1 MTTVRRWGL
10 PAWTALAIALV
21 VLTVGLHV
29 ELRAH
34 VFGDGLLFYL
44 GSWGAMLIGGVLI
57 WALARTLGDRR
68 ALDARVVRAFVGHPL
83 RLEVVCLV
91 VLLVGFLLS
100 MVLLTWVFRVFETEI
115 GADLAMSV
123 SLVCRVLFLF
133 TLPVLIL
140 DRSGVTIDGRGAQMP
155 SIALKVREPWRWSGL
170 LPVAV
175 SLACMAVL
183 FLPYTGYPEAS
194 VALVGFLAAFA
205 VISLCE
211 EIFFRAML
219 QTRLEHFMGRWGGIV
234 STSVAFA
241 LTYALVQT
249 FDAVSQLPGDD
260 LVHDIG
266 LAMLTYSA
274 AGLFYGYLWACFRN
288 LWLNVF
294 MRVGVFMVLV
304 PPDLTFGIVDAL

>member
-10 PAWTALAIALV
+10 PAWTAFAIALV
-21 VLTVGLHV
+21 VLSVGLHA

-34 VFGDGLLFYL
+34 VFGDGLPFYI
-44 GSWGAMLIGGVLI
+44 GSWGALLIGGVLI
-57 WALARTLGDRR
+57 WALARALGDRR
-68 ALDARVVRAFVGHPL
+68 ALDAQVVRAFVGHPL
-83 RLEVVCLV
+83 RSETVF
-91 VLLVGFLLS
+91 LLALLAAFLLS
-100 MVLLTWVFRVFETEI
+100 MVVLTLVFDVFETEI

-155 SIALKVREPWRWSGL
+155 SITLRVREPWRWSGL
-170 LPVAV
+170 LPVVV
-175 SLACMAVL
+175 SLGLMTVL
-183 FLPYTGYPEAS
+183 FVPYTGYPPPS
-194 VALVGFLAAFA
+194 IALIGFLAAFT

-219 QTRLEHFMGRWGGIV
+219 QTRLEYFMGRWGGIV
-234 STSVAFA
+234 ATSVVFA

-294 MRVGVFMVLV
+294 IRVGVFMVLV

>member
-21 VLTVGLHV
+21 ALTVGLHV

-34 VFGDGLLFYL
+34 VFGDGLPFYL
-44 GSWGAMLIGGVLI
+44 GSWGAMLVGGVLI
-57 WALARTLGDRR
+57 WALARALGDRR
-68 ALDARVVRAFVGHPL
+68 ELDARVVRAFVGHPL
-83 RLEVVCLV
+83 RIEVVCLLA
-91 VLLVGFLLS
+91 LLAGFLLS
-100 MVLLTWVFRVFETEI
+100 MIALTWLFNVFETEV

-155 SIALKVREPWRWSGL
+155 SIALKVREPWRWNGL
-170 LPVAV
+170 MPVLV
-175 SLACMAVL
+175 SLALMAVL
-183 FLPYTGYPEAS
+183 FLPHTGYPGAS
-194 VALVGFLAAFA
+194 MALLGFLCAFA

-211 EIFFRAML
+211 EVFFRAML
-219 QTRLEHFMGRWGGIV
+219 QTRLEYYMGRWGGIV
-234 STSVAFA
+234 ATSVVFA
-241 LTYALVQT
+241 VTYALVQS

-260 LVHDIG
+260 LVHDTG
-266 LAMLTYSA
+266 LAMLTYAA

-288 LWLNVF
+288 LWLNVL
-294 MRVGVFMVLV
+294 MRIGVFMVLI
-304 PPDLTFGIVDAL
+304 PPDLTFGIVEVL